1 MYKTRVKDAIP
12 HMANTLKAAQL
23 REESGDPK
31 RLSVTALRPL
41 DGRNGFAFAIVD
53 VHARQPDADGPAALV
68 LEHVE
73 RLALAFGADAHA
85 QHRFEQFLGALN
97 ETLAQK
103 VGAGEWNVPIQ
114 NFNALVGIACDEQMF
129 LSGTGDL
136 TALFMHRTRDQRYQ
150 VFNLFR
156 SIQTEQSL
164 PTWEKAFAVVLD
176 GDLHASDVFCAS
188 NRDLVRYIA
197 AEELNAILAT
207 LPPKSAVAKLRQYF
221 PASADLSL
229 LIVQSAESANEEVAR
244 PLASVS
250 LDHLARTENETEAL
264 LEDQTPHP
272 LTSLKERMRKLNAG
286 ARTSSVWR
294 SVWRLLISSAM
305 VAWRMTAR
313 SARVGASTVVT
324 LAKPDTRKAFVA
336 SARERA
342 DAGVRG
348 LFHRFNRLPKA
359 TKTLSLAAVGILFV
373 LAAGITVLQHAQAR
387 SAEIAAYEARVA
399 AVQSSIEKAAGAVI
413 YKDEDQARA
422 LYGEALALAKALP
435 TDTDDR
441 AKAAAGLQAQ
451 IESAFNDLRHLVNI
465 PEPTLLGDLS
475 PNGATGRAL
484 LSSGAGVYVLGSDKK
499 LYLLDGAK
507 RALNATDASVGE
519 IGMPVSAT
527 GEDGTL
533 LALDDRPGVDRVDV
547 ENKTIQLTNVQAA
560 PGTRWT
566 DIALYNGKLYALEP
580 TTGQIIK
587 YNPASGGD
595 YDGGTKWIRAKS
607 TDLSD
612 AVSMAIDATVFVLK
626 QNGRII
632 RFVGGSEVGW
642 TQGVADPA
650 IASASDVWTSVAS
663 AYVYA
668 LDPGTERLV
677 VYAKDGGS
685 LVTQYRSDAFRDLTD
700 FLVDETNKTIYFL
713 AGSKLYSITASH
725 LK

>member
-1 MYKTRVKDAIP
+1 
-12 HMANTLKAAQL
+12 MANMLKAAQL

-31 RLSVTALRPL
+31 RLSVTTLRPL
-41 DGRNGFAFAIVD
+41 DGRNGFAFAVVD
-53 VHARQPDADGPAALV
+53 ILARQPDADGPASVV

-73 RLALAFGADAHA
+73 RLSDAFGADAHA
-85 QHRFEQFLGALN
+85 QHRFEQFLSALN

-103 VGAGEWNVPIQ
+103 VAAGEWSVPIQ

-136 TALFMHRTRDQRYQ
+136 TALFLHRTRDQRYQ

-164 PTWEKAFAVVLD
+164 PTWEKPFAVVLD

-207 LPPKSAVAKLRQYF
+207 LPPKSAAAKLRQYF
-221 PASADLSL
+221 PASVDLSL
-229 LIVQSAESANEEVAR
+229 LLIQSAEAAGEELAR

-250 LDHLARTENETEAL
+250 LEHLARTENETEAM
-264 LEDQTPHP
+264 LEDQKPRP
-272 LTSLKERMRKLNAG
+272 LTSLMERMQKMRAG
-286 ARTSSVWR
+286 AKTSTISRT
-294 SVWRLLISSAM
+294 VWRLLISSTA
-305 VAWRMTAR
+305 VAWRMATR
-313 SARVGASTVVT
+313 SLRVGAQTVVT
-324 LAKPDTRKAFVA
+324 LAKPDTRTAFVQ
-336 SARERA
+336 SARERI
-342 DAGVRG
+342 DSGIRG

-359 TKTLSLAAVGILFV
+359 TKSLSLAAVAILFV
-373 LAAGITVLQHAQAR
+373 LAAGITVLRHAQAR
-387 SAEIAAYEARVA
+387 SAEIAAYEEQVS
-399 AVQSSIEKAAGAVI
+399 AVQSTIEKASGAII
-413 YKDEDQARA
+413 YKDEDQARK
-422 LYGEALALAKALP
+422 LYADALALAKALP
-435 TDTDDR
+435 ADTDDR
-441 AKAAAGLQAQ
+441 AKTAAGLQSQ

-465 PEPTLLGDLS
+465 PEPTLLGDLA
-475 PNGATGRAL
+475 PNAATGRAL
-484 LSSGAGVYVLGSDKK
+484 VSSGASVYVLGSDKK

-507 RALNATDASVGE
+507 RALGATDASVGE
-519 IGMPVSAT
+519 IGVPVSAT
-527 GEDGTL
+527 SEDDTI
-533 LALDDRPGVDRVDV
+533 LALDDRPGVDRIDA
-547 ENKTIQLTNVQAA
+547 ENKLVQLTNVQATS
-560 PGTRWT
+560 GVRWT
-566 DIALYNGKLYALEP
+566 DIALYNGKLYVLEP

-612 AVSMAIDATVFVLK
+612 AVSMTIDATVFVLK
-626 QNGRII
+626 QNGHLV

-663 AYVYA
+663 AYVYV
-668 LDPGTERLV
+668 LDPGTERLI

-685 LVTQYRSDAFRDLTD
+685 LVTQYRSDAFQDLTD